1 MKTLA
6 ILNLCLVWGI
16 STVRA
21 QDAAPAPSQAPTTQA
36 SGSSSGT
43 SSSTTNPNEVG
54 RRFNVGATLSFLG
67 FKMIDGS
74 SSTINNSSTVATTA
88 ASTNQSSRIG
98 YGVTGQVRLTDR
110 FWFDVSA
117 IYRRMGY
124 QTNSS
129 VATTTSTILNGV
141 TTSTTTTTQA
151 LESTR
156 AHIFDIPFVLRFYS
170 AARRPDGP
178 RFFLEGGGAW
188 RISSGIKT
196 SIDNIDATGTETC
209 CTNTPAVPAHRSTI
223 GMVGGAGIQLIDPL
237 GIHVTPEVRY
247 TRWINPIFH
256 SPTVNTD
263 ENQLEATISL
273 TF

>member
-1 MKTLA
+1 MCGVATA
-6 ILNLCLVWGI
+6 W
-16 STVRA
+16 A
-21 QDAAPAPSQAPTTQA
+21 QDAAPATPAPSQAPA
-36 SGSSSGT
+36 SSSGT
-43 SSSTTNPNEVG
+43 SSSTQNPNEVG
-54 RRFNVGATLSFLG
+54 RRFNIGGTLSFLA

-74 SSTINNSSTVATTA
+74 SSTINNSSTVVTTA
-88 ASTNQSSRIG
+88 SSTDQSHRLG
-98 YGVTGQVRLTDR
+98 YGITGQVRLTDR

-117 IYRRMGY
+117 IYRRIGY

-129 VATTTSTILNGV
+129 VATTTTSILNGI
-141 TTSTTTTTQA
+141 TTSTVSTTQS
-151 LESTR
+151 LESTK
-156 AHIFDIPFVLRFYS
+156 AHLFDIPFLVRFYS
-170 AARRPDGP
+170 SARRPNGP

-196 SIDNIDATGTETC
+196 SIDNVDATGTETC
-209 CTNTPAVPAHRSTI
+209 CTNTPATPAHRSTI
-223 GMVGGAGIQLIDPL
+223 GAVGGAGIQLIDPL

-247 TRWINPIFH
+247 TRWMNPIFH